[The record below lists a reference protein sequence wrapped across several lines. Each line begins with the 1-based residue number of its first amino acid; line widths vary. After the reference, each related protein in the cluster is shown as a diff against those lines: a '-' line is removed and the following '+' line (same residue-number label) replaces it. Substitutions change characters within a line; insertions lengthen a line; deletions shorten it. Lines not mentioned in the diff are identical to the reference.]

1 MPLHVSRGAGGAN
14 GGYNATTG
22 LTVALSDGT

>member
-1 MPLHVSRGAGGAN
+1 MPLHVSRVAGGAN
-14 GGYNATTG
+14 GGYNATSG